1 MWTIIGSSLVL
12 AVAGVILLRL
22 AGRKSI
28 AQMAPPQ
35 ITILLMIGTV
45 LGSEVGGKGVRYSLA
60 AVAVFVVFLTGLE
73 WLTVHW
79 NRAETLLKGKAVTVI
94 QEGRLLTRNLE
105 ILRISVDDLEKR
117 LRMAGLSRI
126 EDIKNGT
133 IEDNGELGYE
143 LFPHARPLT
152 LADMEKLLEQRFPMS
167 RRQGEEP
174 AQKNLFTEIT
184 TGYPP
189 GEKAPEPLQ

>member
-60 AVAVFVVFLTGLE
+60 AVAVFVAFLTGLE

-105 ILRISVDDLEKR
+105 ILRISVDDLEKGFGWPGSPESR
-117 LRMAGLSRI
+117 TSRPERSRI
-126 EDIKNGT
+126 TESSGT
-133 IEDNGELGYE
+133 SS
-143 LFPHARPLT
+143 FLT
-152 LADMEKLLEQRFPMS
+152 
-167 RRQGEEP
+167 
-174 AQKNLFTEIT
+174 
-184 TGYPP
+184 P
-189 GEKAPEPLQ
+189 GR